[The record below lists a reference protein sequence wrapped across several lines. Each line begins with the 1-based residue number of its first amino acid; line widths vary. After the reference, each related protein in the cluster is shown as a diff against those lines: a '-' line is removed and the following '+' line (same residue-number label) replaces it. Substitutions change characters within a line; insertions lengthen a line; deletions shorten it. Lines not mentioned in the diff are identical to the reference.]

1 MNRTLNL
8 MVSALLLGGAPLA
21 LAQST
26 SPTPITTSTTGPV
39 VFDSSNVYVNP
50 GLGRYSGFLNT
61 SNNWQLIQVPVEGVN
76 LAALNGVSLNV
87 SGLPD
92 GLNVSVARA
101 TQAGNFLLLYV
112 NVSRSN
118 GNAVPRG
125 LADVTVL
132 SGSTTLARFQV
143 SVQYV
148 PALEE

>member
-1 MNRTLNL
+1 MNRTLTL
-8 MVSALLLGGAPLA
+8 LVSALLLGGAFFA
-21 LAQST
+21 LAQTT

-61 SNNWQLIQVPVEGVN
+61 SSNWQLIQVPVEGVN

-87 SGLPD
+87 SGLPE

-125 LADVTVL
+125 IADVTVL

>member
-1 MNRTLNL
+1 MNRTLTL

-21 LAQST
+21 LAQFT

-50 GLGRYSGFLNT
+50 GLGRYSGFLNI

-76 LAALNGVSLNV
+76 LASLNGVSLNV
-87 SGLPD
+87 SGLPE